1 MKLIGRLLRDFAGI
15 GITLVAISMFILAL
29 FLWRLNSDLPNY
41 EHLANY
47 APPVMSRAHAGD
59 GSLIAEFAQE
69 RRIFVPID
77 AVPEPL
83 INAFLAAEDKNFYA
97 HTGLDFIG
105 ILRAMVQNVINVASG
120 RRLEGASTI
129 TQQVAKNFLLTSD
142 VTLQRKL
149 KEAVLAMRLEK
160 AFDKRQLLELYLNE
174 IYLGMGRYG
183 VAAAALYYFDK
194 PLNQLSVAEVA
205 YLAALP
211 KAPNNYHPFRR
222 KAQAIARRNWV
233 IERMYENGF
242 ISAEQVAEAQSSD
255 LVVAAR
261 VSGLR
266 RYAAEYFVE
275 DVRRQVYGIYGQKQ
289 LYGGGLSIRTTLN
302 TEFQNT
308 AVKALRAGLVAYDR
322 RRGYRGAVTQF
333 EELEAWW
340 EQIVA
345 IDIATDLAPW
355 RLAVVLEVDGT
366 QASIGLRPR
375 MTRARTFED
384 AIELGQMKLS
394 DVAWAR
400 AAPGPTNSYK
410 VKGPRIRKVTDVLA
424 VGDVVWVSPKQ
435 NQGSYQL
442 EQLPEVNGG
451 LVALDPHTGRVQA
464 MVGGYSF
471 SASEF
476 NRAVQAKRQPGSA
489 FKPFVYAA
497 ALDSGFTPASL
508 VLDAPFVMEQ
518 GNDLGLW
525 KPENYA
531 RQFYGL
537 STLRLGMEKSRNLM
551 TVRMAQEIGMTKVR
565 DYAKRFDINTSMPRV
580 LAMAL
585 GAGETSLIR
594 ITSAYAMLVNGGK
607 RVEPVFIDRIQDRYG
622 ATLYRH
628 DERAC
633 VGCAAPD
640 WLGQTP
646 PDLADDREQVVS
658 PQTAYQVVS
667 MLEGVVQRG
676 TGRSINRIGKPLAGK
691 TGTTNDSRDAWF
703 VGFSADLAVGVYVG
717 FDDNRPLGKGE
728 SGGRVAAPI
737 FKEFMAESLKNM
749 ATPPFRIPSG
759 VSLVRINAKTGK
771 LATPEDETVILE
783 AFKRG
788 TEPAADRQQAI
799 VQGGAGPQ
807 RMGVQDATVGAGT
820 GGLY

>member
-1 MKLIGRLLRDFAGI
+1 
-15 GITLVAISMFILAL
+15 
-29 FLWRLNSDLPNY
+29 
-41 EHLANY
+41 
-47 APPVMSRAHAGD
+47 
-59 GSLIAEFAQE
+59 
-69 RRIFVPID
+69 
-77 AVPEPL
+77 
-83 INAFLAAEDKNFYA
+83 
-97 HTGLDFIG
+97 
-105 ILRAMVQNVINVASG
+105 
-120 RRLEGASTI
+120 
-129 TQQVAKNFLLTSD
+129 
-142 VTLQRKL
+142 
-149 KEAVLAMRLEK
+149 
-160 AFDKRQLLELYLNE
+160 
-174 IYLGMGRYG
+174 
-183 VAAAALYYFDK
+183 
-194 PLNQLSVAEVA
+194 AEVA

-222 KAQAIARRNWV
+222 KERAIARRNWV
-233 IERMYENGF
+233 IERMHENGF
-242 ISAEQVAEAQSSD
+242 ISAEQVAQAQSSD
-255 LVVAAR
+255 LIVAAR
-261 VSGLR
+261 VSGLS

-275 DVRRQVYGIYGQKQ
+275 DVRRQVYAIYGQKK

-333 EELEAWW
+333 EKLEAWW

-345 IDIATDLAPW
+345 IDIPTDLAPW
-355 RLAVVLEVDGT
+355 RLAVVLDVDGA
-366 QASIGLRPR
+366 QAYIGLRPR

-384 AIELGQMKLS
+384 AIELGQVSLS
-394 DVAWAR
+394 DVSWAR

-410 VKGPRIRKVTDVLA
+410 IKGPRIRKVTDVLA
-424 VGDVVWVSPKQ
+424 VGDVVWVSPKPS
-435 NQGSYQL
+435 QGRYQL

-518 GNDLGLW
+518 GNDQGLW

-551 TVRMAQEIGMTKVR
+551 TVRMAQEIGMTQIR

-607 RVEPVFIDRIQDRYG
+607 RIKPVFIDRIQDRYG

-633 VGCAAPD
+633 VGCTAPA

-646 PDLADDREQVVS
+646 PDLPDDREQVVS

-676 TGRSINRIGKPLAGK
+676 TGRSINQIGKPLAGK

-717 FDDNRPLGKGE
+717 YDDNRPLGKGE

-771 LATPEDETVILE
+771 LASPEDETVILE

-799 VQGGAGPQ
+799 VQGGTATQ